1 MQPFPSTLEGTS
13 TVVQASREP
22 VIRGPADAKVIK
34 IIRDEAP
41 AIAERWAEEVG
52 RVPFAR
58 VSESVAAPHVRADR
72 LRIYLLALMDH
83 VEDPSSRKNREVLR
97 SIIRAEHLRTIDLSR
112 VIANQLILRRI
123 LVDFVQ
129 ENIPDANTT
138 GARRVAS
145 FAVDAGIEEISLLME
160 EHMQM
165 QAILVRCL
173 SCTPGDRSELEQ
185 SFARFCR
192 NAMDY
197 FDADFVAVFRY
208 LADSEELMCIG
219 CSAKGVAIS
228 KDSRMFLTS
237 FPLAGEALEHR
248 SARTCISP
256 AWSAGQK
263 RKVLGQM
270 SFDHCIV
277 VPLLRGNIKL
287 GVMFIGDTTGPTPFT
302 PDEVS
307 IAEDFGADIVRIM
320 ENVELFEKL
329 SIRSRAQTALIET
342 AANLQKEIESSEIFR
357 IVSEK
362 MAELIPCSELAF
374 YMFDWSRKVG
384 NPVYATGPYASET
397 MEDRDFPADE
407 GYVGHVA
414 RTKKAEIIFDTEED
428 NRGSYIPGTPATH
441 CRMLAVPILGK
452 KEVLGVVELLKY
464 PPDVFTNE
472 DLEVATMFANHAAVA
487 LENARLLSEVSS
499 TRDQVQLHMDL
510 LTHDIAN
517 YTTPVMAYIE
527 SLRAR
532 KGLDP
537 EVAQAIEKAY
547 SQVDNIVYLVDTV
560 RTIAKLRENSLPR
573 LERIDLRAVLDGAV
587 AEARA
592 RSPGRTIEVSVKL
605 PQGPVIVTADPMLKD
620 AFVNLFV
627 TACRSSKK
635 SEARMAVSAEDQ
647 REGTRDMWLVRV
659 EDPGR
664 SVPDALKR
672 EVLVMTKRSR
682 SELTGGFGIGL
693 AAAKSI
699 VDRCSG
705 KMWVSDIVPRDPS
718 KGCVFNILLPRAG

>member
-1 MQPFPSTLEGTS
+1 MVS
-13 TVVQASREP
+13 
-22 VIRGPADAKVIK
+22 GPADSKVIK
-34 IIRDEAP
+34 LIRDEAP
-41 AIAERWAEEVG
+41 TIVERWAAEVG

-58 VSESVAAPHVRADR
+58 VSESVAAPQVRAER
-72 LRIYLLALMDH
+72 LRTYILALMDYI
-83 VEDPSSRKNREVLR
+83 EDPSSRKNREVLR
-97 SIIRAEHLRTIDLSR
+97 SVIRSEHLRTMDLSR

-123 LVDFVQ
+123 LVDFIQ
-129 ENIPDANTT
+129 ERLPDANTT

-160 EHMQM
+160 EHLQM
-165 QAILVRCL
+165 QAILLKCL
-173 SCTPGDRSELEQ
+173 SCSPGDRSELEQ
-185 SFARFCR
+185 SFAMFCR

-208 LADSEELMCIG
+208 LAEAGELMCIG

-237 FPLAGEALEHR
+237 FPLAAEALEHL
-248 SARTCISP
+248 SPRTCISP

-277 VPLLRGNIKL
+277 VPLLRGDARL
-287 GVMFIGDTTGPTPFT
+287 GVMFVGDTSGPTPFT

-342 AANLQKEIESSEIFR
+342 AANLQKEIESSEIYR
-357 IVSEK
+357 IVSER
-362 MAELIPCSELAF
+362 MAELIPCNELAF
-374 YMFDWSRKVG
+374 YMFDWPRKVG
-384 NPVYATGPYASET
+384 NPVYATGPYASEV
-397 MEDRDFPADE
+397 MEDKDFPAEE

-414 RTKKAEIIFDTEED
+414 RTKRAEIIFDTEED
-428 NRGSYIPGTPATH
+428 GRGSYIPGTPATH
-441 CRMLAVPILGK
+441 SRMLAVPILGR

-464 PPDVFTNE
+464 PPDVFTKE

-487 LENARLLSEVSS
+487 IENARLLGEVSNA
-499 TRDQVQLHMDL
+499 RDDVQLHMDL

-527 SLRAR
+527 SLRAK

-560 RTIAKLRENSLPR
+560 RTLARLRENALPKLAR
-573 LERIDLRAVLDGAV
+573 TDLRQVLDGAV

-592 RSPGRTIEVSVKL
+592 RSPGRPIEVTVTL
-605 PQGPVIVTADPMLKD
+605 PHGPVLVTADPMLKD

-627 TACRSSKK
+627 TASRSSKRP
-635 SEARMAVSAEDQ
+635 ETRMSVSAEEQ
-647 REGTRDMWLVRV
+647 KEGRRDMWLVRV

-672 EVLVMTKRSR
+672 EVLRMTKRSR

-699 VDRCSG
+699 VDRYSG

-718 KGCVFNILLPRAG
+718 KGCVFNMLLPRSG

>member
-1 MQPFPSTLEGTS
+1 
-13 TVVQASREP
+13 VV
-22 VIRGPADAKVIK
+22 RGPTDAKVIK
-34 IIRDEAP
+34 LIRDEA
-41 AIAERWAEEVG
+41 ATIVERWAAEVG

-58 VSESVAAPHVRADR
+58 VSESVAAPQVRAER
-72 LRIYLLALMDH
+72 LRTYLTALMDH
-83 VEDPSSRKNREVLR
+83 VQDPSSRKEREVLR
-97 SIIRAEHLRTIDLSR
+97 SVIRSEHLRTLDLSR
-112 VIANQLILRRI
+112 IVANQLMLRRI

-129 ENIPDANTT
+129 ERIPDGGET

-145 FAVDAGIEEISLLME
+145 FAVDTGIEEIALLME
-160 EHMQM
+160 EHVQM
-165 QAILVRCL
+165 QSVLVKCL

-197 FDADFVAVFRY
+197 FDADFVSVFRHIQ
-208 LADSEELMCIG
+208 DTEELMCIG

-228 KDSRMFLTS
+228 KDSRMFLSS
-237 FPLAGEALEHR
+237 FPLAAEALQSR
-248 SARTCISP
+248 APRTCVSP
-256 AWSAGQK
+256 AWSPGQK

-277 VPLLRGNIKL
+277 VPLLRGEARL

-320 ENVELFEKL
+320 ENVDLFEKL

-342 AANLQKEIESSEIFR
+342 AANLQKEIESSQIFR

-362 MAELIPCSELAF
+362 MAELIPCNELAF

-397 MEDRDFPADE
+397 MEDRDFPADT

-414 RTKKAEIIFDTEED
+414 RTKRAEIIFDTEED
-428 NRGSYIPGTPATH
+428 GRGSYIPGTPATH
-441 CRMLAVPILGK
+441 SRMLAVPILGK

-464 PPDVFTNE
+464 PPDTFTKE

-487 LENARLLSEVSS
+487 IENAGLLNEVSS

-527 SLRAR
+527 SLRAM

-537 EVAQAIEKAY
+537 EVAQAVEKAY
-547 SQVDNIVYLVDTV
+547 SQVDNIAYLVDTV
-560 RTIAKLRENSLPR
+560 RTLARLRENALPK
-573 LERIDLRAVLDGAV
+573 LAKTDLRAVLEGAV

-592 RSPGRTIEVSVKL
+592 RSPGRVIDVSVKL
-605 PQGPVIVTADPMLKD
+605 PQGPVNVVADPMLKD
-620 AFVNLFV
+620 AFLNLFV
-627 TACRSSKK
+627 TASRSSKRP
-635 SEARMAVSAEDQ
+635 ETRMAVTAEEHK
-647 REGTRDMWLVRV
+647 EGRRNMWLVRV

-672 EVLVMTKRSR
+672 EVLTMTKRSR

-699 VDRCSG
+699 VDRYSG

-718 KGCVFNILLPRAG
+718 KGCVFNMLLPRAA